1 MTQTHPI
8 THVIYDLDG
17 ILLDTEP
24 LQTQVNRAIAHR
36 YGKPFPRQVRSRVA
50 GRTALDTARII
61 TESLD
66 LPLTPEA
73 YTEERKAMIYG
84 LYPDAQPLPGA
95 VNLTKHLATQGIPQ
109 AVATSSSRQPFR
121 LKITHH
127 QDWFSVFDCIVVGDD
142 PELQQGKPAPDIFLI
157 AAQRMDANPQ
167 NCLVF
172 EDAIAGMEGA
182 IAAGMSVVVVPNPEI
197 DRHHYDR
204 ADAIIDSLADFDP
217 QVWGL
222 PGFYSNCGEQLGQ

>member
-1 MTQTHPI
+1 MTQTKLI

-17 ILLDTEP
+17 LLLDTEP
-24 LQTQVNRAIAHR
+24 LQTQVNQAIARR
-36 YGKPFPRQVRSRVA
+36 YDKPFPPEVRSQVA

-61 TESLD
+61 IEHLD

-73 YTEERKAMIYG
+73 YTQQRKNLIYG

-95 VNLTKHLATQGIPQ
+95 IDITKHLAAYGIPQ
-109 AVATSSSRQPFR
+109 AVATSSSQQPFS

-127 QDWFSVFDCIVVGDD
+127 QEWFSLFDCIVVGDD
-142 PELQQGKPAPDIFLI
+142 PELKQGKPAPDIFLI
-157 AAQRMDANPQ
+157 AARRMGANPE

-182 IAAGMSVVVVPNPEI
+182 IAAGMSVVIVPNPEI
-197 DRHHYDR
+197 DRRDYDR
-204 ADAIIDSLADFDP
+204 ANEIIESLADFDP

-222 PGFYSNCGEQLGQ
+222 PGFE